1 MVLGG
6 EGRSAV
12 WSSCDCGGRC
22 AERCSR
28 EGCTVLFKQIFS
40 IRESHSVG
48 LTMEQTDIYI
58 RIGKSWIFF
67 VKKCFFG
74 NFFWTVPF

>member
-1 MVLGG
+1 MVLLWSEVWRVRVV
-6 EGRSAV
+6 EGFDRRAREVDLLLVILESAA
-12 WSSCDCGGRC
+12 GGRNV
-22 AERCSR
+22 RC
-28 EGCTVLFKQIFS
+28 
-40 IRESHSVG
+40 SVG